1 MSVSKPFKIL
11 VDQIQRCAKIDSNV
25 LISGEV
31 GTGRRQVALSIH
43 NASTRDRNN
52 FVSINCT
59 GMTEEQFAVDL
70 FGLQNQSFIM
80 VRKGGIFLA
89 EEGTLFL
96 HDVDELSPKMQSL
109 LYRFIDSGY
118 YTPVGSND
126 VIPANVRII
135 CSTSSNLS
143 AKVDNGQFRNN
154 LFHKLSEFVIKTPNI
169 NERRDDLELLVTN
182 ILRDINPTNS
192 IQLEDTA
199 FKRLTNHRY
208 TGNLIELKNI
218 LTRALTLT
226 DTNLITDETMKIA
239 LVSGSVF
246 SNESDISDNSLQIM
260 HSPDE
265 DLNNINQLSSS
276 SSSKSGRWNTS
287 SNHQNLRV
295 TSDDVNHL
303 SSAELPKYFVSKSDE
318 NDDQVSTINRS
329 NLGQSSADPSKL
341 SLKDQE
347 LLHVKKLLQDFSGD
361 KSKVAEVLG
370 CTVRTLY
377 RKIERLNK
385 LGL

>member
-1 MSVSKPFKIL
+1 VSVSKPFKIL

-218 LTRALTLT
+218 LTRA
-226 DTNLITDETMKIA
+226 
-239 LVSGSVF
+239 
-246 SNESDISDNSLQIM
+246 
-260 HSPDE
+260 
-265 DLNNINQLSSS
+265 
-276 SSSKSGRWNTS
+276 
-287 SNHQNLRV
+287 
-295 TSDDVNHL
+295 
-303 SSAELPKYFVSKSDE
+303 
-318 NDDQVSTINRS
+318 
-329 NLGQSSADPSKL
+329 
-341 SLKDQE
+341 
-347 LLHVKKLLQDFSGD
+347 
-361 KSKVAEVLG
+361 
-370 CTVRTLY
+370 
-377 RKIERLNK
+377 
-385 LGL
+385 